1 MYLSRHEFHKLCID
15 PWLVEHR
22 TCPMCKL
29 NILKELGV
37 VSICIVA
44 VAQVFTFVV
53 VVVLYEA
60 KGKYKQ
66 DDLLTVLFPIYK

>member
-44 VAQVFTFVV
+44 VIG
-53 VVVLYEA
+53 VLEY
-60 KGKYKQ
+60 
-66 DDLLTVLFPIYK
+66 LPL

>member
-1 MYLSRHEFHKLCID
+1 MCID

-37 VSICIVA
+37 VSSVLSYGVYFIKRKL
-44 VAQVFTFVV
+44 
-53 VVVLYEA
+53 VVL
-60 KGKYKQ
+60 
-66 DDLLTVLFPIYK
+66 IYKLYVNQERYFYLVMFSDFK

>member
-1 MYLSRHEFHKLCID
+1 MCID

-37 VSICIVA
+37 VSSVLLQCISVKGSSTCTGKKSL
-44 VAQVFTFVV
+44 FTNYMLIKRENFYLVMF
-53 VVVLYEA
+53 LGF
-60 KGKYKQ
+60 KLQ
-66 DDLLTVLFPIYK
+66 PS

>member
-1 MYLSRHEFHKLCID
+1 
-15 PWLVEHR
+15 
-22 TCPMCKL
+22 MCKL

>member
-1 MYLSRHEFHKLCID
+1 MCID

-37 VSICIVA
+37 VSS
-44 VAQVFTFVV
+44 
-53 VVVLYEA
+53 VLSYSAYFIKRKLE
-60 KGKYKQ
+60 
-66 DDLLTVLFPIYK
+66 VLIYKLHVYVNQERYFYLVMFSDFK